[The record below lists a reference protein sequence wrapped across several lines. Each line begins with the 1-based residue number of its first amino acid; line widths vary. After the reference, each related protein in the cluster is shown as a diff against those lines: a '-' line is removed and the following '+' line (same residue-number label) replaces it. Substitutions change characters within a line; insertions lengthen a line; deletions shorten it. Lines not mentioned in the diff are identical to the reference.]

1 MNDLQEFNFDG
12 NNVRVIT
19 INGDPWW
26 VLKDV
31 CDVLGIDNQRNVAAR
46 LEDDEKDVH
55 LVDTLGG
62 KGGHNPPMEVLV
74 RLTNNQITSYLD
86 NLQRRKA

>member
-1 MNDLQEFNFDG
+1 MKKIYSLPARPPAGESRDG
-12 NNVRVIT
+12 
-19 INGDPWW
+19 PF
-26 VLKDV
+26 
-31 CDVLGIDNQRNVAAR
+31 QSFAAR